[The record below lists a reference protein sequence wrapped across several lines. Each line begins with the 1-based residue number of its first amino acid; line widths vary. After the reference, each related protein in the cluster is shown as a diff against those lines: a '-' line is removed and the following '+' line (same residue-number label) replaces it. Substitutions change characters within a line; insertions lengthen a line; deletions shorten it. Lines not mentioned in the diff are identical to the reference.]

1 MPLLFTLSK
10 TFAQNKP
17 YSENLKWFP
26 SLQIHNFDVLLE
38 LAAVGKLLR
47 MPFLVGKNILDRY
60 RSNTIKIC
68 IAFCNGTLCC
78 IANTYLSSIIFEI
91 TL

>member
-1 MPLLFTLSK
+1 MPPLFTLYK

-26 SLQIHNFDVLLE
+26 PLQIHNFDVLLE

-47 MPFLVGKNILDRY
+47 MAFFVGEKYTRY
-60 RSNTIKIC
+60 RSDTIKIC
-68 IAFCNGTLCC
+68 IAFCNGIFCC

>member
-1 MPLLFTLSK
+1 MPPLFTLSK

-26 SLQIHNFDVLLE
+26 SLQIHNFDVLLK

-47 MPFLVGKNILDRY
+47 MPFLVGKNILDSRVRFKY
-60 RSNTIKIC
+60 SGLIWTNFDILRENEHLSL
-68 IAFCNGTLCC
+68 AFNCKT
-78 IANTYLSSIIFEI
+78 AS
-91 TL
+91 